1 MATTEALLTAEEYA
15 RLPDAGRPTELVR
28 GKVVMMNAP
37 GFDHCWICNRIGQLL
52 ASFVYLHRLGHV
64 LNNDSGVVTQRS
76 PDTVRGADVAF
87 YSYQRV
93 PKGPRPK
100 VYPGIAPEL
109 VFEVL
114 SPDDRPRKVV
124 EKVAEYLHAG
134 VLCVCVVDP
143 KRRTV
148 VTHHPDGPERTLTA
162 DENLEFPAVLPGF
175 SCPARHLFE
184 LESEGEEP

>member
-15 RLPDAGRPTELVR
+15 RLPDPGCQTELVR

-52 ASFVYLHRLGHV
+52 ASFVYFHRLGHV
-64 LNNDSGVVTQRS
+64 LSNDSGVVTQRS

-87 YSYQRV
+87 YSYKRV

-100 VYPGIAPEL
+100 VYAGVAPEL
-109 VFEVL
+109 VFEVV
-114 SPDDRPRKVV
+114 SPDDRPRKDV
-124 EKVAEYLHAG
+124 EKVAEYLRAG

-143 KRRTV
+143 KRRIV
-148 VTHHPDGPERTLTA
+148 VHYPGRPAQTLAA
-162 DENLEFPAVLPGF
+162 DDNLEFPAILPGF
-175 SCPARHLFE
+175 SCPVRHLFE
-184 LESEGEEP
+184 LESEAEEP

>member
-1 MATTEALLTAEEYA
+1 MATTETLLTAEEYA

-28 GKVVMMNAP
+28 GKIVMMNRP
-37 GFDHCWICNRIGQLL
+37 GVRHGWICNRIGQLL
-52 ASFVYLHRLGHV
+52 ANFVYVHRLGHV

-87 YSYQRV
+87 YSYKRV

-100 VYPGIAPEL
+100 VYAGVAPEL
-109 VFEVL
+109 VFEV
-114 SPDDRPRKVV
+114 SPDDRPRKVL
-124 EKVAEYLHAG
+124 EKVTEYLHVG

-143 KRRTV
+143 KRRIV
-148 VTHHPDGPERTLTA
+148 VIHYPDRPEQTLAA
-162 DENLEFPAVLPGF
+162 DDNLEFPAILPGF
-175 SCPARHLFE
+175 SCPVRHLFE